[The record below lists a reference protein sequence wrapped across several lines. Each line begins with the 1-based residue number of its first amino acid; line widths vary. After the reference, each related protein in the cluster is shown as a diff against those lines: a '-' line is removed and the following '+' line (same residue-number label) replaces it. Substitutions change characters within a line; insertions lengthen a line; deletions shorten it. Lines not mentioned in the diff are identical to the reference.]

1 LRSILQKSL
10 KYQLIVLTITV
21 TIIALLIDFTL
32 DLFVDIRNFKKELIS
47 DSNALAQLMGEYCV
61 VPLASYEETHGLD
74 ITLSKFQDFPM
85 IISSVVFDNSG
96 KILGNYL
103 KFQEELFIPK
113 IPATGDSTYFEDN
126 YLHLYQSLHFQG
138 KRYGTI
144 YLRVSDE
151 RFREQI
157 NSRILIHG
165 LILFG
170 VIIASYLLSLILQGK
185 FLKPIFDL
193 VTLIKQV
200 IEKSDYSI
208 RSPIKRDDEFGVLIR
223 GFNKMLEQIQ
233 LRDKQRDKVAL
244 ELNEKIQQ
252 LRKAQEASLN
262 ITEDLSIEINERK
275 SAEHKVKQYS
285 ENLEGKVAER
295 TKELEE
301 TSKTLHESQQAMI
314 ILLED
319 INESRDDLQVTNEKL
334 KEANKELEAF
344 AYSVSHD
351 LRAPLRHID
360 GFSEIL
366 HERLLSSLDK
376 KSSKY
381 LLNISGAAKKMGTL
395 IDDLLVFSRLG
406 RTDLVKIPVDLNQL
420 ILDVKR
426 ALKPDYRNRHIDWQL
441 GILPTVKCDLSMLRQ
456 VFFNILINAIKFTS
470 KKDRA
475 RIEIG
480 CQNDEENFTI
490 FVKDNG
496 AGFNMKYADNLFG
509 VFQRLHTHDEF
520 EGTGIGLANVRKIII
535 RHGGK
540 VWATGEVNKGAGFY
554 FTLPKL

>member
-1 LRSILQKSL
+1 L
-10 KYQLIVLTITV
+10 K
-21 TIIALLIDFTL
+21 
-32 DLFVDIRNFKKELIS
+32 S
-47 DSNALAQLMGEYCV
+47 DSTALAQLMGEYCI
-61 VPLASYEETHGLD
+61 VPLAFYEEAHGVD
-74 ITLSKFQDFPM
+74 ITLSKFKKFPL
-85 IISSVVFDNSG
+85 IINAFIFDNSSQVLG
-96 KILGNYL
+96 KYRKSNKDLLSPIMSS
-103 KFQEELFIPK
+103 
-113 IPATGDSTYFEDN
+113 TSDSTYFSDGFF
-126 YLHLYQSLHFQG
+126 HVYQLIHFQG
-138 KRYGTI
+138 EKLGSI
-144 YLRVSDE
+144 YLKVSDE
-151 RFREQI
+151 EIQKQI
-157 NSRILIHG
+157 NSSLLIHG
-165 LILFG
+165 IVLLG
-170 VIIASYLLSLILQGK
+170 VIFASYLLSLKLHGQ

-193 VTLIKQV
+193 VSLTRQV
-200 IEKSDYSI
+200 IIKSDYSI
-208 RSPIKRDDEFGVLIR
+208 CSPIKRNDEFGELIR

-233 LRDKQRDKVAL
+233 LREKQKDRVTA
-244 ELNEKIQQ
+244 ELNESIQQ

-262 ITEDLSIEINERK
+262 ITEDLSLEINDRK
-275 SAEHKVKQYS
+275 LAEHKVKQYS
-285 ENLEGKVAER
+285 ENLEELVGER

-301 TSKTLHESQQAMI
+301 KSKTLNESQQAMI

-319 INESRDDLQVTNEKL
+319 INESRDDLQVTNDKL
-334 KEANKELEAF
+334 KEANKELETF

-366 HERLLSSLDK
+366 QERLLSSLDK

-381 LLNISGAAKKMGTL
+381 LLNISEAAKKMGTL

-406 RTDLVKIPVDLNQL
+406 RTDLVKTPVDLNQL
-420 ILDVKR
+420 ILDVKTT
-426 ALKPDYRNRHIDWQL
+426 LKPDYSDRNIDWQL

-480 CQNDEENFTI
+480 CQDDEENFTM

-496 AGFNMKYADNLFG
+496 AGFNMKYAEKLFG
-509 VFQRLHTHDEF
+509 VFQRLHTKDEF

-540 VWATGEVNKGAGFY
+540 VWATGEVNKGASFY
-554 FTLPKL
+554 FTLPKH